1 MSGFHVGLSNGDN
14 DDKPL
19 GLFGLVPK
27 FPHKNKINIYCRY
40 KL

>member
-19 GLFGLVPK
+19 GLFGLVPPQK
-27 FPHKNKINIYCRY
+27 QDKHI
-40 KL
+40 L